1 MTTIILPV
9 SRPNYLRAIFAR
21 LELLD
26 CDRADTNILV
36 IVDGDVQL
44 FQTARDLTVES
55 KFFEKLCVYRHKGN
69 ANVGSVRLR
78 RQRIAD
84 IHNELKANLGKADYL
99 FLIEDDTLFPTN
111 ALRRLLEKASSS
123 RNVGIVSGIELG
135 RWGYLHIGAWV
146 LDDVYDVT
154 CMKTILLETGTQK
167 VDATGL
173 YCCVVRAE
181 HYLKHTFAPFNEAI
195 GPDVGFGVALRRE
208 GLQNYVDFDIKCTH
222 LTVRDSIIVDQSK
235 IVQVAL
241 EKIGN
246 TWIQREVEQ

>member
-26 CDRADTNILV
+26 CDRADTNLLV
-36 IVDGDVQL
+36 VVDGDIQL

-55 KFFEKLCVYRHKGN
+55 KFYEKLCVYRRKGSP
-69 ANVGSVRLR
+69 NVGSVRLR

-84 IHNELKANLGKADYL
+84 IHNELKANLGKADFL

-111 ALRRLLEKASSS
+111 ALRRLLDKAQSS
-123 RNVGIVSGIELG
+123 RNVGIVSGVELG

-146 LDDVYDVT
+146 LDDVYEPT
-154 CMKTILLETGTQK
+154 CMKTIKVETGLDK

-173 YCCVVRAE
+173 YCCVVRVE

-222 LTVRDSIIVDQSK
+222 MTIKENITVEQSK
-235 IVQVAL
+235 IVVVAL
-241 EKIGN
+241 EKIGDK
-246 TWIQREVEQ
+246 WIQREVTE